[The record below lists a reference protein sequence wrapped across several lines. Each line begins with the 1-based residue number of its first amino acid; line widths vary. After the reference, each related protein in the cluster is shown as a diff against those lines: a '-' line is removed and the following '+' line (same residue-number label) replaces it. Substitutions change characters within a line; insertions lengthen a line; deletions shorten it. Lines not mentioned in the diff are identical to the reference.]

1 MVPDQKFIGEKRIY
15 CISSADSVTLDLE
28 NRVHLN
34 KLVNRC
40 LENMHWGG
48 GKCKSNNKKT

>member
-48 GKCKSNNKKT
+48 GEMQE